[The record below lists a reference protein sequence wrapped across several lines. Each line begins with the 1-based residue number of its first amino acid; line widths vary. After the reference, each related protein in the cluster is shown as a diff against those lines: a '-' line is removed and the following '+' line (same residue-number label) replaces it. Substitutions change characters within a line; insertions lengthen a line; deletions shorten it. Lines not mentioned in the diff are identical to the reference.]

1 MKKNLIERISSSIIK
16 LNIKKANG
24 LHEPIFLGKEKKYL
38 NECISSGYVSYV
50 GKFVKLFENKICKF
64 TKSKY
69 AVALVNGTSALHILL
84 TYFKINNEDE
94 VLLPSLT
101 FVATANAI
109 KYCNANPHFLD
120 IEKETLGICP
130 KKLEKYLSKT
140 LIRKK
145 NFSINKYT
153 KKKVRVLI
161 AVHLFGFP
169 CKIEEIKKICFKY
182 KIKVIEDAA
191 EAMGSFY
198 KNKHLGNFSEAGV
211 ISFNGNKTITC
222 GGGAVI
228 ISSNKKLT
236 DKIKHLST
244 TAKIKHDWEYIHD
257 DVGYNYRMTNLN
269 AAVGCA
275 QIENIK
281 KIIKAKRKNFISYNE
296 IFKKYKDIKIFKEPK
311 NSSCNYWLITILF
324 KKNIRNKILKL
335 INQKGFNA
343 RAIWKPLH
351 TLKIYKDCQRD
362 KMTTTFDIYKNSINL
377 PSSPIINYQ
386 K

>member
-281 KIIKAKRKNFISYNE
+281 K
-296 IFKKYKDIKIFKEPK
+296 
-311 NSSCNYWLITILF
+311 
-324 KKNIRNKILKL
+324 
-335 INQKGFNA
+335 
-343 RAIWKPLH
+343 
-351 TLKIYKDCQRD
+351 
-362 KMTTTFDIYKNSINL
+362 
-377 PSSPIINYQ
+377 
-386 K
+386 